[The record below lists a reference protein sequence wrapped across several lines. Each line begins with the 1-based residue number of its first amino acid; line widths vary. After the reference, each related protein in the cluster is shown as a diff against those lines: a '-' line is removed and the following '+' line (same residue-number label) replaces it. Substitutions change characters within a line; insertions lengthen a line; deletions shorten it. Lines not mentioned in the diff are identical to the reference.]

1 MESISF
7 TSNDD
12 RMLCYT
18 DRRNLYL
25 QLHSSKPERTDGL
38 VRGNNKLIL
47 DFAVSGE
54 TRYENSVTELFPDYF
69 IVSFKKTGAKV
80 KCALLRNALYF
91 QVLTYGTSDAL
102 VLSLPP
108 EYISRADSYTG
119 LACSSTVKIEPV
131 AGDRSLRK
139 YSFPA
144 QTPLYI
150 SFQRSPA
157 EANAHATL
165 LLNTNGFE
173 SHCNEIQQALAKFH
187 LDTGNRA
194 CTSALE
200 WASISGLSLVTTKNK
215 VTGIWAGLPWFRDN
229 WGRDTFISLPGIL
242 FATGQF
248 ETARNV
254 IKGFLQFQDRDPDSP
269 TYGRIPNRYNGTSII
284 YNTADG
290 PLWLIREI
298 LEYAYYTGD
307 RSFLQEEWDAIS
319 LSIQTDI
326 TRRTD
331 SFGLLRH
338 GNADTWMDARIS
350 GQKAWSPRGNRAN
363 DVQVLWYTALE
374 CAATIASLLNHQE
387 EHDAW
392 HALAQQV
399 KKNFLKLFWNGKQMA
414 DHIDVQGKGDYR
426 TRPNQLMLL
435 TIPFDG
441 NTFISEAIAKKIT
454 ETTVKELLFPYGIC
468 SLTQH
473 DSYFHPYHDN
483 CPRYHKDAA
492 YHNGT
497 IWGWNAGFTIGAL
510 CMTGHQNL
518 AWEFTKNLADQIL
531 NMGCAGTMSENISAY
546 PNDDGSIH
554 LSGTWSQA
562 WSDAEFNRAFRDY
575 FLGIHPD
582 MLHDR
587 IIITPHFPDE
597 WKTGSATI
605 PLGIESKACILYIT
619 WSEKSVTL
627 SFSSSQVNKLQ
638 LVFSSGLHKITQT
651 LTVDRTLQIKL
662 IYRHAHK
669 ETLHFAKPVRMPGSG
684 DEPPCLTQ
692 QDYLAKV
699 ILSDY
704 GISEA

>member
-18 DRRNLYL
+18 DRRDLYL
-25 QLHSSKPERTDGL
+25 QLHSSTPSKTEGI
-38 VRGNNKLIL
+38 VRGNKKIIL
-47 DFAVSGE
+47 DFFVSGE
-54 TRYENSVTELFPDYF
+54 TRYENSKTEIFPDYF
-69 IVSFKKTGAKV
+69 IVTFNNTGAKI

-91 QVLTYGTSDAL
+91 NALTLGTSDSL
-102 VLSLPP
+102 ILSLTS
-108 EYISRADSYTG
+108 ESIMRADAYIGVTCG
-119 LACSSTVKIEPV
+119 GPLKIEPV
-131 AGDRSLRK
+131 LGDRSLRK
-139 YSFPA
+139 FIFPA
-144 QTPLYI
+144 NTPLYI
-150 SFQRSPA
+150 SFKKNIS
-157 EANAHATL
+157 EADAHATL
-165 LLNTNGFE
+165 LLNTDGFQ
-173 SHCNEIQQALAKFH
+173 SHCNDILTTLSKFH
-187 LDTGNRA
+187 LNTGNA
-194 CTSALE
+194 SCTSALE
-200 WASISGLSLVTTKNK
+200 WASISGLSLVTTKNN

-242 FATGQF
+242 FVTGQF

-254 IKGFLQFQDRDPDSP
+254 IKGFLEFQDRNPESP

-307 RSFLQEEWDAIS
+307 LAFLQEVWPSVE
-319 LSIQTDI
+319 LSIRTDCE
-326 TRRTD
+326 RRTD
-331 SFGLLRH
+331 MYGLLRH

-374 CAATIASLLNHQE
+374 CAATIASLLNHQAE
-387 EHDAW
+387 QKKW
-392 HALAQQV
+392 HELAQQV
-399 KKNFLKLFWNGKQMA
+399 KKNFYKFFWDGEHIA
-414 DHIDVQGKGDYR
+414 DHIDVQGKGDFR

-435 TIPFDG
+435 TIPFGDDS
-441 NTFISEAIAKKIT
+441 FIPETVAKKIT
-454 ETTVKELLFPYGIC
+454 GETVQELLFPYGIC
-468 SLTQH
+468 SLTQK

-483 CPRYHKDAA
+483 CPLYHKDAA

-510 CMTGHQNL
+510 CMTGHKNL

-546 PNDDGSIH
+546 PNSDGSIH
-554 LSGTWSQA
+554 LSGTYSQA
-562 WSDAEFNRAFRDY
+562 WSVAEFNRAFRDY

-582 MLHDR
+582 LLHDK
-587 IIITPHFPDE
+587 IIITPHFPNE
-597 WKTGSATI
+597 WKTGSAKI
-605 PLGIESKACILYIT
+605 PLGLGDKACTLFISWDEKNIT
-619 WSEKSVTL
+619 LNFTSDHLK
-627 SFSSSQVNKLQ
+627 KLQ
-638 LVFSSGLHKITQT
+638 LTFVSSLIKITQT
-651 LTVDRTLQIKL
+651 LLVDRPLQVGVKHRTFIQ
-662 IYRHAHK
+662 
-669 ETLHFAKPVRMPGSG
+669 ETLHFATPSRLPGSG
-684 DEPPCLTQ
+684 DEPPCLKQ
-692 QDYLAKV
+692 QDHLAKA